1 MSQACRREEKAACTG
16 WASPDS
22 SSTDLAWR
30 ELREKDGGSFFP
42 GLRPR
47 LAERPS
53 GERGAILTKEDNG
66 AFEGKAAGATRL
78 AATAEAEREAFQVVS
93 NLQAR

>member
-1 MSQACRREEKAACTG
+1 MPQGREAACTG
-16 WASPDS
+16 WASPDF
-22 SSTDLAWR
+22 SSTHLAWG

-53 GERGAILTKEDNG
+53 GERGTILSKEDNG
-66 AFEGKAAGATRL
+66 AFEGKAAGAPGWQPQLRRNVKHFKL
-78 AATAEAEREAFQVVS
+78 
-93 NLQAR
+93 